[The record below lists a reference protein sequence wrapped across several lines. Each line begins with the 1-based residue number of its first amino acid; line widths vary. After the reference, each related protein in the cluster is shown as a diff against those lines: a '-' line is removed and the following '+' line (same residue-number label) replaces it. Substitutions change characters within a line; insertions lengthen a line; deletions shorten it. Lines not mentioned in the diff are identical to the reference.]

1 VKITAVLR
9 VGIATVIATGLAL
22 GSSGVV
28 RVAAADYS
36 RYHTYDELTA
46 ALRELAKTHANL
58 ARLVEVVEAHDADD
72 RLPRARHGHHDCHLR
87 QREGRKGDG
96 DGGRQVG
103 R

>member
-1 VKITAVLR
+1 VKVTGVLR
-9 VGIATVIATGLAL
+9 VGIAAVIVTGLAL

-46 ALRELAKTHANL
+46 ALRELAKSGDQF
-58 ARLVEVVEAHDADD
+58 VEWKDHVDD
-72 RLPRARHGHHDCHLR
+72 RVPRARHGHHDRDLR
-87 QREGRKGDG
+87 QREGREGDG
-96 DGGRQVG
+96 EGGGQVV